1 MPICSHS
8 SGADK
13 AEERRATADDQP
25 NPGGLSL
32 AAAVGSPSAWEL
44 ASLSRPT
51 ARHVPEF
58 SFEHDIDSVRRAV
71 KAMGLVAGPALFVQ
85 CRVARFAVREVGES
99 PAARRSVLSAS
110 DESSFQCSAETIEPS
125 GNGSFP
131 SR

>member
-32 AAAVGSPSAWEL
+32 AAAVGSPAAWEL
-44 ASLSRPT
+44 ASLSRAT

-71 KAMGLVAGPALFVQ
+71 KAMGLVGGPALFVQ
-85 CRVARFAVREVGES
+85 RQVAKFAGREVGES
-99 PAARRSVLSAS
+99 PAARRSVFL
-110 DESSFQCSAETIEPS
+110 ESLTM
-125 GNGSFP
+125 N
-131 SR
+131 